1 VLYLAFGIFLYIVP
15 NNQVNKSSM
24 TTTVKPPTW
33 FWVVSIIALLW
44 NLMGVFNYLNQAFNQ
59 VAILESL
66 DQAQREAFGNV
77 PAWATAAFAIAVFSG
92 TIGSIGLLLRK
103 KWARPLFIVSLI
115 AAVVQFAHWLFISN
129 AVEAFGPSTYAMP
142 VIVVVIGI
150 YLISFS
156 K

>member
-1 VLYLAFGIFLYIVP
+1 
-15 NNQVNKSSM
+15 M
-24 TTTVKPPTW
+24 TNTVKPPTW

-66 DQAQREAFGNV
+66 DQAQREAFESV

-156 K
+156 KKGIQKGWLK

>member
-1 VLYLAFGIFLYIVP
+1 
-15 NNQVNKSSM
+15 M

-59 VAILESL
+59 EIILESL
-66 DQAQREAFGNV
+66 DQAQREVFEGT
-77 PAWATAAFAIAVFSG
+77 PAWATAAFALAVFTG
-92 TIGSIGLLLRK
+92 ALGSIGLLLRK
-103 KWARPLFIVSLI
+103 KWARPLFMISFVTAL
-115 AAVVQFAHWLFISN
+115 AQFVHWLFISN

-142 VIVVVIGI
+142 IIVLVIGL

-156 K
+156 KKGILKGWLK